1 MATVIEVNGINIHYK
16 LEGPENGP
24 TIVFSN
30 SLGTDMRIWDGVILC
45 LPKNLKILRYDK
57 RGHGLSDCPNSPYS
71 MGTLVKDVEA
81 LMDALKLKNS
91 LFIGLSI
98 GGMIAQGLA
107 LKRLDL
113 VRAMVL
119 SNTAARIGNRQIWE
133 DRISKVRSSG
143 MKALTEETMKRW
155 FSNRFLKSKD
165 LNIWKNMFERQPIEG
180 YIGCSNAISGTDF
193 YTPTSSLRLPTIGI
207 AGSEDGSTPPDLV
220 RETCDLIPGSQ
231 FNLIKGVGHIPCVEA
246 PEKYAKIL
254 SDFMKETGH
263 AL

>member
-1 MATVIEVNGINIHYK
+1 MSTVINVNGINIHYK

-30 SLGTDMRIWDGVILC
+30 SLGTDMRIWDEVISY

-71 MGTLVKDVEA
+71 MGTLVKDIES
-81 LMDALKLKNS
+81 LMDTLKLKNS
-91 LFIGLSI
+91 LLVGLSI

-107 LKRLDL
+107 VKRLDL

-119 SNTAARIGNRQIWE
+119 SNTAAKIGNREIWE
-133 DRISKVRSSG
+133 DRINMVKSFG

-155 FSNRFLKSKD
+155 FSNDFLESKG
-165 LNIWKNMFERQPIEG
+165 IHKWKNMDERQPVEG
-180 YIGCSNAISGTDF
+180 YIGCAHAISGTDF
-193 YTPTSSLRLPTIGI
+193 YTPTSSLRLPTIAI

-220 RETCDLIPGSQ
+220 RETSNLIPGSK
-231 FNLIKGVGHIPCVEA
+231 FNLISGAGHIPCVEA
-246 PEKYAKIL
+246 PIKYANIL
-254 SDFMKETGH
+254 SGFMKELGH
-263 AL
+263 V

>member
-1 MATVIEVNGINIHYK
+1 MSTAISMNGINIHYK

-30 SLGTDMRIWDGVILC
+30 SLGTDMRIWDEVISY

-57 RGHGLSDCPNSPYS
+57 RGHGLSDCTNAPYS
-71 MGTLVKDVEA
+71 MGTLVKDIEA

-107 LKRLDL
+107 VKRLDL
-113 VRAMVL
+113 VRAMAL

-133 DRISKVRSSG
+133 DRINKVKSSG

-155 FSNRFLKSKD
+155 FSKDFLESKE
-165 LNIWKNMFERQPIEG
+165 IYKWKNMFERQPLEG
-180 YIGCSNAISGTDF
+180 YIGCAHAISGTDF
-193 YTPTSSLRLPTIGI
+193 YTSTSSLRLPTIAI

-220 RETCDLIPGSQ
+220 RETSNLIPGSK
-231 FNLIKGVGHIPCVEA
+231 FNLIKGAGHIPCVEA
-246 PEKYAKIL
+246 PIKYANIL
-254 SDFMKETGH
+254 SGFMKELGH
-263 AL
+263 V

>member
-1 MATVIEVNGINIHYK
+1 MTTVITVNGINIHYK

-24 TIVFSN
+24 SIVFSN
-30 SLGTDMRIWDGVILC
+30 SLGTDMRIWDEVISY

-71 MGTLVKDVEA
+71 MGVLVNDIEA
-81 LMDALKLKNS
+81 LMDTLKLKNS

-107 LKRLDL
+107 VKRLDL
-113 VRAMVL
+113 VSAMVL

-133 DRISKVRSSG
+133 DRISRVKSSG
-143 MKALTEETMKRW
+143 MKSLTEETMKRW
-155 FSNRFLKSKD
+155 FSKKFVQNKEF
-165 LNIWKNMFERQPIEG
+165 NIWKNMFERQAAEG
-180 YIGCSNAISGTDF
+180 YTGCAHAISGTDF
-193 YTPTSSLRLPTIGI
+193 YTPTSGLRLPTIAI

-220 RETCDLIPGSQ
+220 RETCNLIPGSK

-246 PEKYAKIL
+246 PKNIPKFYRI
-254 SDFMKETGH
+254 S
-263 AL
+263 

>member
-1 MATVIEVNGINIHYK
+1 MSTVISVNGINIHYK

-30 SLGTDMRIWDGVILC
+30 SLGTDLRIWDEVISY

-57 RGHGLSDCPNSPYS
+57 RGHGLSDFTNSPYS
-71 MGTLVKDVEA
+71 MDTLVKDIEA
-81 LMDALKLKNS
+81 LMDSLKLKNS

-113 VRAMVL
+113 VRAMAL

-133 DRISKVRSSG
+133 DRINKVKSSG
-143 MKALTEETMKRW
+143 LKALTEETMKRW
-155 FSNRFLKSKD
+155 FSDDFLESKE
-165 LNIWKNMFERQPIEG
+165 IYKWKNMFERQPLEG
-180 YIGCSNAISGTDF
+180 YIGCAHAISGTDF
-193 YTPTSSLRLPTIGI
+193 YTPTSSLRLPTIAI

-220 RETCDLIPGSQ
+220 RETSNLIPESK
-231 FNLIKGVGHIPCVEA
+231 FNLIKGAGHIPCVEA
-246 PEKYAKIL
+246 PIKYANIL
-254 SDFMKETGH
+254 SGFMKELGH
-263 AL
+263 V

>member
-1 MATVIEVNGINIHYK
+1 MSTVISVNGINIHYK

-24 TIVFSN
+24 SIVFSN
-30 SLGTDMRIWDGVILC
+30 SLGTDMRIWDEVISY

-71 MGTLVKDVEA
+71 MGTLVKDIEA
-81 LMDALKLKNS
+81 LMDTLKLKNS

-113 VRAMVL
+113 VRAMAL
-119 SNTAARIGNRQIWE
+119 SNTAARIGNREIWE
-133 DRISKVRSSG
+133 DRINKVKSSG

-155 FSNRFLKSKD
+155 FSNDFLESKQ
-165 LNIWKNMFERQPIEG
+165 IYKWKNMFERQPLEG
-180 YIGCSNAISGTDF
+180 YIGCAHAISGTDF
-193 YTPTSSLRLPTIGI
+193 YTPTSSLRLPTIAI

-220 RETCDLIPGSQ
+220 RETSDLIPGSK
-231 FNLIKGVGHIPCVEA
+231 FNLIKGAGHIPCVEA
-246 PEKYAKIL
+246 PIKYANIL
-254 SDFMKETGH
+254 SSFMKELGH
-263 AL
+263 V

>member
-1 MATVIEVNGINIHYK
+1 MSTVISVNGINIHYK

-24 TIVFSN
+24 SIVFSN
-30 SLGTDMRIWDGVILC
+30 SLGTDMRIWDEVISY

-71 MGTLVKDVEA
+71 MGTLVKDIEA
-81 LMDALKLKNS
+81 LMDNLKLKNS

-113 VRAMVL
+113 VRAMAL

-133 DRISKVRSSG
+133 DRIKKVKSSG

-155 FSNRFLKSKD
+155 FSDDFLESKEMYK
-165 LNIWKNMFERQPIEG
+165 WKNMFERQPLEG
-180 YIGCSNAISGTDF
+180 YIGCAHAISGTDF
-193 YTPTSSLRLPTIGI
+193 YTPTSSLRLPTIAI

-220 RETCDLIPGSQ
+220 RETSNLIPGSK
-231 FNLIKGVGHIPCVEA
+231 FYLIKGAGHLPCVEA
-246 PEKYAKIL
+246 PIKYANIL
-254 SDFMKETGH
+254 SGFMKELGH
-263 AL
+263 V

>member
-30 SLGTDMRIWDGVILC
+30 SLGTDMRIWDGVISC

-71 MGTLVKDVEA
+71 MGTLVKDIEA

-143 MKALTEETMKRW
+143 TKALTEETMKRW

-165 LNIWKNMFERQPIEG
+165 LPI
-180 YIGCSNAISGTDF
+180 I
-193 YTPTSSLRLPTIGI
+193 SSLI
-207 AGSEDGSTPPDLV
+207 DL
-220 RETCDLIPGSQ
+220 
-231 FNLIKGVGHIPCVEA
+231 F
-246 PEKYAKIL
+246 L
-254 SDFMKETGH
+254 S
-263 AL
+263 L